1 VKTVL
6 AFSVDVPEAKQILN
20 DIFDETYSASFID
33 FQSTNYD
40 APIVF
45 DPAPGVT
52 VTPADG
58 LSLLTFQDEWRLV
71 YLVKADA
78 NSWTAHGDLVAA

>member
-1 VKTVL
+1 M
-6 AFSVDVPEAKQILN
+6 QILN
-20 DIFDETYSASFID
+20 ANFDDTYSISFID

-52 VTPADG
+52 VTAADG
-58 LSLLTFQDEWRLV
+58 LSLTFQDEWHLV

-78 NSWTAHGDLVAA
+78 NSWTAHGDLVPT